1 MVGNRPRSGRPE
13 LPAHGPRYY
22 LQDAGIPNWE
32 AGAMRAI
39 QCALLVTCFVGLVA
53 VASAQDRIV
62 IHADRLLDGERGTI
76 LRDAAVLIDGERIA
90 GLGDMA
96 GTSVQHIRLGD
107 VTLLPGL
114 IDLHTHLA
122 WDLEEGWVTQPVNE
136 TPPDWTLRGARNA
149 RRTLQAGFT
158 TVRDLWAIWGFVDVA
173 LMHAIDKGFI
183 EGPRIIPSGHALSI
197 TGGHCDVTGFAPGI
211 AEQDWR
217 SGVADGI
224 DDVVRAVRYQ
234 IKHGAKVIKVCATAG
249 ALSFE
254 GPVGALQYSEAELRA
269 IVEEA
274 ARHGLR
280 VAAHAH
286 GTEGII
292 AAARAGV
299 ATIEHGTFL
308 TAEAARELKT
318 RGTYYV
324 PNMYLL
330 NSSMTEAMPPH
341 IRAKHESIIPMA
353 EESFSRAMQS
363 RLKIAFGTD
372 AGMFPHGD
380 NAKEFH
386 ARVRRGMSRLEVVR
400 SATLYA
406 ADALGLSDRGVVA
419 PGKLADLIAVP
430 GNPLEDERVLE
441 HVVFVMKGG
450 VVFKSPPD
458 LQPMANADPQ

>member
-1 MVGNRPRSGRPE
+1 MRTIQSSLLFGCLAS
-13 LPAHGPRYY
+13 
-22 LQDAGIPNWE
+22 
-32 AGAMRAI
+32 AM
-39 QCALLVTCFVGLVA
+39 A
-53 VASAQDRIV
+53 VANAQNQIV
-62 IHADRLLDGERGTI
+62 VHADRLLDVERGTMV
-76 LRDAAVLIDGERIA
+76 RDAAVLIEGERIA
-90 GLGDMA
+90 GVRNSEGPA
-96 GTSVQHIRLGD
+96 VQHIRLGD

-122 WDLEEGWVTQPVNE
+122 WDLEEGWITQPVKE

-149 RRTLQAGFT
+149 RRTLYAGFT

-173 LMHAIDKGFI
+173 LMHAIEKGFI

-211 AEQDWR
+211 ADQDWR
-217 SGVADGI
+217 AGVADGVE
-224 DDVVRAVRYQ
+224 DVVKAVRYQ

-249 ALSFE
+249 VLSFE

-286 GTEGII
+286 GSEGII
-292 AAARAGV
+292 SAARAGV
-299 ATIEHGTFL
+299 STIEHGTFL
-308 TAEAARELKT
+308 TPEAARELKT

-324 PNMYLL
+324 PNMYLID
-330 NSSMTEAMPPH
+330 SVKVEALPPQ
-341 IRAKHESIIPMA
+341 IRAKQEMVRPRA

-363 RLKIAFGTD
+363 QLKIVFGTD
-372 AGMFPHGD
+372 AGVIPHGD

-386 ARVRRGMSRLEVVR
+386 ARVRRGMSRLEAIR
-400 SATLYA
+400 GATLYA
-406 ADALGLSDRGVVA
+406 AEALGVTDRGSVT

-430 GNPLEDERVLE
+430 GNPLDDERVLE
-441 HVVFVMKGG
+441 NVVFVMKGG
-450 VVFKSPPD
+450 VVAKAPPH
-458 LQPMANADPQ
+458 LPPTVESAQPR

>member
-1 MVGNRPRSGRPE
+1 MC
-13 LPAHGPRYY
+13 
-22 LQDAGIPNWE
+22 
-32 AGAMRAI
+32 AI
-39 QCALLVTCFVGLVA
+39 RCGLLFGWL
-53 VASAQDRIV
+53 ASAIAAANAQHQIV
-62 IHADRLLDGERGTI
+62 VHADRLLDVEQGTI
-76 LRDAAVLIDGERIA
+76 VKDVAVLIDGDRI
-90 GLGDMA
+90 L
-96 GTSVQHIRLGD
+96 SVRNAEGSAIEHIRLGD

-122 WDLEEGWVTQPVNE
+122 WDFDEGWVTQPVKE

-149 RRTLQAGFT
+149 RRTLYAGFT

-197 TGGHCDVTGFAPGI
+197 TGGHCDVTGFAPGV

-217 SGVADGI
+217 AGVADGVE
-224 DDVVRAVRYQ
+224 DVVKAVRYQ

-249 ALSFE
+249 VFSFE

-318 RGTYYV
+318 RGAYYV

-330 NSSMTEAMPPH
+330 DSIKLEALPPP
-341 IRAKHESIIPMA
+341 IRAKQEMVRPML
-353 EESFSRAMQS
+353 EESFPLAMKSQ
-363 RLKIAFGTD
+363 LKIVFGTD
-372 AGMFPHGD
+372 AGVFPHGD

-386 ARVRRGMSRLEVVR
+386 ARVRRGMSRLEAIR
-400 SATLYA
+400 GATLYA
-406 ADALGLSDRGVVA
+406 AEALGVSDRGSVA

-441 HVVFVMKGG
+441 NVVFVMKGG
-450 VVFKSPPD
+450 VVVKGPPT
-458 LQPMANADPQ
+458 QPRPNAVGTEPR

>member
-1 MVGNRPRSGRPE
+1 
-13 LPAHGPRYY
+13 
-22 LQDAGIPNWE
+22 
-32 AGAMRAI
+32 MRAI
-39 QCALLVTCFVGLVA
+39 QRRLLLACLVSVA
-53 VASAQDRIV
+53 TVASAQERLV
-62 IHADRLLDGERGTI
+62 IHADRMLDVERGTI
-76 LRDAAVLIDGERIA
+76 IRDAAVSIDGERIT
-90 GLGDMA
+90 GFGDIE
-96 GTSVQHIRLGD
+96 GTSARHVRLGN

-149 RRTLQAGFT
+149 RRTLHAGFT

-183 EGPRIIPSGHALSI
+183 EGPRIIPAGHALSI

-234 IKHGAKVIKVCATAG
+234 VKHGAKVIKVCATAG
-249 ALSFE
+249 VLSFE

-308 TAEAARELKT
+308 TDEAARELKA

-330 NSSMTEAMPPH
+330 NSSMVDAMPPH
-341 IRAKHESIIPMA
+341 IRAKHESVLPVA
-353 EESFSRAMQS
+353 EESFSRALRL

-372 AGMFPHGD
+372 AGVFPHGE

-386 ARVRRGMSRLEVVR
+386 ARVRRGMSRLEAVR
-400 SATLYA
+400 GATLHA
-406 ADALGLSDRGVVA
+406 ADALALSDRGVIA

-441 HVVFVMKGG
+441 NVVFVMKGG
-450 VVFKSPPD
+450 VVFKAPPN
-458 LQPMANADPQ
+458 LGPNTNTEFR

>member
-1 MVGNRPRSGRPE
+1 
-13 LPAHGPRYY
+13 
-22 LQDAGIPNWE
+22 
-32 AGAMRAI
+32 MRAI
-39 QCALLVTCFVGLVA
+39 QRGLLFACLASVTGVA
-53 VASAQDRIV
+53 IGQDRIV
-62 IHADRLLDGERGTI
+62 IHADRLLDVERGTI
-76 LRDAAVLIDGERIA
+76 IRNAAVQIDGEHIA
-90 GLGDMA
+90 GFGDIV
-96 GTSVQHIRLGD
+96 GTSAQHLRLGD

-122 WDLEEGWVTQPVNE
+122 WDLEEGWVTQPVIE
-136 TPPDWTLRGARNA
+136 TAPDWTLRGARNA
-149 RRTLQAGFT
+149 RRTLHAGFT

-173 LMHAIDKGFI
+173 LMRAIDRGLI

-217 SGVADGI
+217 SGVADGV

-249 ALSFE
+249 VLSFE

-274 ARHGLR
+274 ARHGVR

-324 PNMYLL
+324 PNMHLL
-330 NSSMTEAMPPH
+330 NSSMTAAMPPR
-341 IRAKHESIIPMA
+341 IRAKHESVLPVA

-363 RLKIAFGTD
+363 GLKIAFGTD
-372 AGMFPHGD
+372 AGVFPHGD

-386 ARVRRGMSRLEVVR
+386 ARVRRGMSRLEAVR
-400 SATLYA
+400 GATLYA
-406 ADALGLSDRGVVA
+406 ADALALSDRGAIA
-419 PGKLADLIAVP
+419 PGKLADLVAVP

-441 HVVFVMKGG
+441 NVVFVMKGG
-450 VVFKSPPD
+450 VVFKVPAHLRPIADADSP
-458 LQPMANADPQ
+458 